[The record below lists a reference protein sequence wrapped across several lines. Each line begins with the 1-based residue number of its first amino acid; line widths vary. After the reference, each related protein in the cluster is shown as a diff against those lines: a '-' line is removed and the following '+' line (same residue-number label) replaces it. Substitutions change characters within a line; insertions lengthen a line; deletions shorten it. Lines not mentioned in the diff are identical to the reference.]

1 MLLVRVLH
9 RDVVLEQDYFCINLE
24 RERERERET
33 RDEDTT
39 EKEKR
44 DDAM

>member
-1 MLLVRVLH
+1 M
-9 RDVVLEQDYFCINLE
+9 VLEQDYFCINLE
-24 RERERERET
+24 RERDARDARRRERREET

>member
-1 MLLVRVLH
+1 M
-9 RDVVLEQDYFCINLE
+9 VLEQDYFCINLE
-24 RERERERET
+24 KERDARDARRREET